1 MTSEFSLLLREFRI
15 ARGLS
20 QSQLARAIGVDHST
34 ISRFEGGERRP
45 RRLTVL
51 KLARALE
58 LDRAARLRLLASAGY
73 APVAVE
79 LDDGLD
85 LLWELA
91 SLMSDARLSRAARD
105 RALERLRE
113 TARAL
118 RAELDCATVRRD
130 ETSDREEAVS
140 T

>member
-1 MTSEFSLLLREFRI
+1 MTSEFARLLREVRT

-51 KLARALE
+51 KLARALD
-58 LDRAARLRLLASAGY
+58 LDRATLLRLLASAGY
-73 APVAVE
+73 APVSLE

-85 LLWELA
+85 VVWDLA
-91 SLMSDARLSRAARD
+91 SLLADARLSRETRE
-105 RALERLRE
+105 RALARLHE
-113 TARAL
+113 IATAL
-118 RAELDCATVRRD
+118 RLELERSNEKGGSSH
-130 ETSDREEAVS
+130 ETP
-140 T
+140 

>member
-1 MTSEFSLLLREFRI
+1 MTGEFSRLLRELRT

-20 QSQLARAIGVDHST
+20 QWRLARAIGVDHST
-34 ISRFEGGERRP
+34 VSRFERGQRRP

-58 LDRAARLRLLASAGY
+58 LDRSTTLMLLASAGY
-73 APVAVE
+73 VPVSFE
-79 LDDGLD
+79 LDAGLD
-85 LLWELA
+85 VLWELA
-91 SLMSDARLSRAARD
+91 SLLTDARLSRASRE

-113 TARAL
+113 TALAL
-118 RAELDCATVRRD
+118 RAELDRATVRRE
-130 ETSDREEAVS
+130 ETSDPEEAVS